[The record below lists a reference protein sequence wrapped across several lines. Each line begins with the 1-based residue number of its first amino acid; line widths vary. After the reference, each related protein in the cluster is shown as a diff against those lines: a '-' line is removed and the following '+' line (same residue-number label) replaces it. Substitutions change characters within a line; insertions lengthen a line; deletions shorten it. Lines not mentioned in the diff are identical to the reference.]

1 MAAGAIATLAA
12 GPFVPPWAA
21 LLIGAVAGLL
31 VPLATYVVDYVLRL
45 DDPTA
50 VIVTHGLGAA
60 WGLLAVALFAD
71 GLAGRGWNGIG
82 LDRYLGVAGQGVTGL
97 LAAVQMQPDWP
108 GQIQA
113 QIIGLAAVVLIPFFA
128 ATVGFAAIAALD
140 QVWQVTHAP
149 SLTLEPETMPVAD
162 PFFEAMGDEATSN
175 K

>member
-1 MAAGAIATLAA
+1 
-12 GPFVPPWAA
+12 
-21 LLIGAVAGLL
+21 
-31 VPLATYVVDYVLRL
+31 
-45 DDPTA
+45 
-50 VIVTHGLGAA
+50 
-60 WGLLAVALFAD
+60 
-71 GLAGRGWNGIG
+71 
-82 LDRYLGVAGQGVTGL
+82 
-97 LAAVQMQPDWP
+97 MQPDWP